1 VARRRQGE
9 EAANGRLELMLAK
22 EKAAAEMRFSEAAE
36 EEVKKAMEGQERMKP
51 EMKVCS
57 RFPVAV
63 WNTATDA
70 VCL

>member
-1 VARRRQGE
+1 
-9 EAANGRLELMLAK
+9 MLAK
-22 EKAAAEMRFSEAAE
+22 EKAAAEIRFSEAAE